1 VFGIRRRER
10 DLQPKVDPSDSIEL
24 VWRQGIRLVSAQL
37 ENADS
42 LDRKVAPL
50 IALVTAIIAIVIA
63 QRAALGSAAALVVW
77 ELGTVLSFLLLSFRL
92 RRFDNV
98 PGLPAFMRWANSPPH
113 EVQLQFMGNLLEA
126 YEQNQRSLAAK
137 ELFLRW
143 AIYAML
149 FVVLSIVV
157 VVARI
162 GGESNGG

>member
-1 VFGIRRRER
+1 MFGIRRRER
-10 DLQPKVDPSDSIEL
+10 DLPKVDPGDSIEL
-24 VWRQGIRLVSAQL
+24 VWREGIRLVSAQL

-50 IALVTAIIAIVIA
+50 IALATAIIAIAIA
-63 QRAALGSAAALVVW
+63 QSAALGSAATLVVW
-77 ELGTVLSFLLLSFRL
+77 ELGIVLGFLLLSFRL

-149 FVVLSIVV
+149 FVLLSIVV

-162 GGESNGG
+162 GGETNGG

>member
-1 VFGIRRRER
+1 MFGIRRGTRR
-10 DLQPKVDPSDSIEL
+10 VQPPLAGPDSIDL
-24 VWRQGIRLVSAQL
+24 VWAEGIRLVSAQI

-50 IALVTAIIAIVIA
+50 IALVTAVIAIAVA
-63 QRAALGSAAALVVW
+63 QRSSLGPFAALIVW
-77 ELGTVLSFLLLSFRL
+77 ELGLVLAFLLLSFRL

-98 PGLPAFMRWANSPPH
+98 PGLPAFMRWANSQPH
-113 EVQLQFMGNLLEA
+113 EVKLQFMGNLLEA

-149 FVVLSIVV
+149 FVLLSMVV
-157 VVARI
+157 VVATI
-162 GGESNGG
+162 GGEPNG

>member
-1 VFGIRRRER
+1 MFGIRRRER
-10 DLQPKVDPSDSIEL
+10 DLPKVDPGDSIEL
-24 VWRQGIRLVSAQL
+24 VWREGIRLVSAQL

-50 IALVTAIIAIVIA
+50 NALVTAIIAIAIA
-63 QRAALGSAAALVVW
+63 QSAALGSAATLVVW
-77 ELGTVLSFLLLSFRL
+77 ELGIVLAFLLLSFRL

-149 FVVLSIVV
+149 FVLLSIVV

-162 GGESNGG
+162 GGETNGG

>member
-1 VFGIRRRER
+1 VFGLRRSGR
-10 DLQPKVDPSDSIEL
+10 DSRPQATPGDSIEL
-24 VWRQGIRLVSAQL
+24 VWREGIRLVSAQL

-50 IALVTAIIAIVIA
+50 IALVTAIIAIAIA

-77 ELGTVLSFLLLSFRL
+77 ELGVVLAFLLLSFRL

-149 FVVLSIVV
+149 FVLLSIVV
-157 VVARI
+157 IVATI
-162 GGESNGG
+162 GGERDGG

>member
-1 VFGIRRRER
+1 MFGIRRRER
-10 DLQPKVDPSDSIEL
+10 DLQAKVDPGDSIEL
-24 VWRQGIRLVSAQL
+24 VWREGIRLVSAQL

-50 IALVTAIIAIVIA
+50 IALVAAIIAIAIA
-63 QRAALGSAAALVVW
+63 QSAALGSAAALVVW
-77 ELGTVLSFLLLSFRL
+77 ELGIVLAFLLLSFRL

-149 FVVLSIVV
+149 FVLLSIVV

-162 GGESNGG
+162 GGETNGR

>member
-1 VFGIRRRER
+1 MFGIRRRER
-10 DLQPKVDPSDSIEL
+10 DLPKVDPGDSIEL
-24 VWRQGIRLVSAQL
+24 VWREGIRLVSAQL

-50 IALVTAIIAIVIA
+50 IALVTAIIAIAIA
-63 QRAALGSAAALVVW
+63 QSAALGSAATLVVW
-77 ELGTVLSFLLLSFRL
+77 ELGIVLAFLLLSFRL

-149 FVVLSIVV
+149 FVLLSIVV

-162 GGESNGG
+162 GGETNGG

>member
-1 VFGIRRRER
+1 MFGIRRRER
-10 DLQPKVDPSDSIEL
+10 DLPKVDPGDSIEL
-24 VWRQGIRLVSAQL
+24 VWREGIRLVSAQL

-42 LDRKVAPL
+42 LDRKVGPL
-50 IALVTAIIAIVIA
+50 IALVTAIIAIAIG
-63 QRAALGSAAALVVW
+63 QSAALGSAATLVVW
-77 ELGTVLSFLLLSFRL
+77 ELAIVLAFLLLSFRL

-149 FVVLSIVV
+149 FVLLSIVV

-162 GGESNGG
+162 GGETNGG

>member
-10 DLQPKVDPSDSIEL
+10 DLPKVDPGDSIEL
-24 VWRQGIRLVSAQL
+24 VWREGIRLVSAQL

-42 LDRKVAPL
+42 LDRKVGPL
-50 IALVTAIIAIVIA
+50 IALVTAIIAIAIG
-63 QRAALGSAAALVVW
+63 QSAALGSAATLVVW
-77 ELGTVLSFLLLSFRL
+77 ELAIVLAFLLLSFRL

-149 FVVLSIVV
+149 FVLLSIVV

-162 GGESNGG
+162 GGETNGG

>member
-1 VFGIRRRER
+1 MFGSRSRPKDRREKSE
-10 DLQPKVDPSDSIEL
+10 PNDSIDL
-24 VWRQGIRLVSAQL
+24 VWREGVRLVSAQL

-50 IALVTAIIAIVIA
+50 IALVAAIIAVALA
-63 QRAALGSAAALVVW
+63 QRVTLGPAAAVIVW
-77 ELGTVLSFLLLSFRL
+77 ELGIVLAFLLLSFRL

-98 PGLPAFMRWANSPPH
+98 PGLPAFMRWANSPPR
-113 EVQLQFMGNLLEA
+113 EVQEQFMGNLLEA

-149 FVVLSIVV
+149 FVVLSMVV
-157 VVARI
+157 IIARI
-162 GGESNGG
+162 GGETGGG